1 MTTGLDY
8 KWTAALIGGAGVASI
23 GLIYLGYKKY
33 KGGQATRPKSVETL
47 KSYELSDP
55 LTLYVSS
62 HNVDNKVL
70 GELRSMSIRH
80 KRGKMTT
87 SVEVGKL
94 LTMCCRSLN
103 ARKVL
108 DLGFFTGCSAFSMAL
123 GLAEDGKV
131 IACDVSEEYASLG
144 KPFLEKGGISEK
156 IDLRLQPAT
165 KTLQELLDN
174 GEADSFDLVFI
185 DADKANY
192 GVYYE
197 LSMKL
202 LRKGGL
208 VLVDNALWA
217 GRVTDPAD
225 KTEDTAAIRGL
236 NQTMKDDPRV
246 EFLLLNVC
254 DGVGIGQKL

>member
-1 MTTGLDY
+1 MTTVFDY

-33 KGGQATRPKSVETL
+33 KGEPMRPNPSVL
-47 KSYELSDP
+47 KSYESSDP
-55 LTLYVSS
+55 LTSYVFS
-62 HNVDNKVL
+62 HNVDDKAL

-87 SVEVGKL
+87 SIEVGKL
-94 LTMCCRSLN
+94 LTICCRALN

-108 DLGFFTGCSAFSMAL
+108 DVGFFTGCSAFSLAL
-123 GLAEDGKV
+123 GLPEDGKV

-144 KPFLEKGGISEK
+144 KPFLEKGGVSGK

-185 DADKANY
+185 DADKVNY
-192 GVYYE
+192 GIYYE
-197 LSMKL
+197 LGMKL

-208 VLVDNALWA
+208 VLVDNALWG
-217 GRVTDPAD
+217 GRVLDPTD
-225 KTEDTAAIRGL
+225 KTDDTAAIRTL
-236 NQTMKDDPRV
+236 NQTMKDDPRA